1 MCRGLAAYSPLV
13 LVVVLNVVP
22 RSLSVTETLAPATT
36 APEESLTVPTI
47 LPISFCA
54 DAKPAVRSS
63 TASEKQKLR
72 IRLQEHVVVGVI
84 VFPPRNSIEPEALG
98 QRAIF
103 SAGSAPSFINRHNR
117 RLAGM
122 QDLRIIAISIFYFQ
136 ITGKSMLNEDPR
148 RAQAATTDS
157 ARTVAL
163 DPVLKSAAVIARLCS
178 PLATNDC

>member
-84 VFPPRNSIEPEALG
+84 VFPPRNSIEPEALR

-103 SAGSAPSFINRHNR
+103 SAGSAPSLLTGGSPECRY
-117 RLAGM
+117 
-122 QDLRIIAISIFYFQ
+122 LRIIAISIFYFR

-148 RAQAATTDS
+148 RAQAATADS

-163 DPVLKSAAVIARLCS
+163 DPVLQSAAVIARLCS